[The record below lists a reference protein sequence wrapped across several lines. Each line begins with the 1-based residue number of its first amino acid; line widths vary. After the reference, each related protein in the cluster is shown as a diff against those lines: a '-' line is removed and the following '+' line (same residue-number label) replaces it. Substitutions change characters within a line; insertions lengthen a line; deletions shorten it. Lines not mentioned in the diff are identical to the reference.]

1 MGAVPVR
8 SHAPGYRGTRVLVH
22 GLFLPAAAW
31 ELPPLQGEEPGAE
44 LGSLEEMGAACTE
57 PSLAASSLGS
67 WANECERADAAL
79 AAAEAQM
86 GRGCLDESL
95 GDDTATAGDPLEEED
110 WEWLTAL
117 GAAIAPPPPRPGETV
132 DWPPGRKGTP
142 KSIQGPPPA
151 TGNQKNP
158 GPAPGKGAV
167 APKRERPPPKG
178 PPLEGILAAPAAR
191 RGRTKTRSRW

>member
-1 MGAVPVR
+1 MERMGAVPVR

-67 WANECERADAAL
+67 WANDCERADAAL

-86 GRGCLDESL
+86 G
-95 GDDTATAGDPLEEED
+95 GDARTRVWETTSPL
-110 WEWLTAL
+110 
-117 GAAIAPPPPRPGETV
+117 PGTR
-132 DWPPGRKGTP
+132 WRRR
-142 KSIQGPPPA
+142 
-151 TGNQKNP
+151 TGS
-158 GPAPGKGAV
+158 G
-167 APKRERPPPKG
+167 
-178 PPLEGILAAPAAR
+178 
-191 RGRTKTRSRW
+191 